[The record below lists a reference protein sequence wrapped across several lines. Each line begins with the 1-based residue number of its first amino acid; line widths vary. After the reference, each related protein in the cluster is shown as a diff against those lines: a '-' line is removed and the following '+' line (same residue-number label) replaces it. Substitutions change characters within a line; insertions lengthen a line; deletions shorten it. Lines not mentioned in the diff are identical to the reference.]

1 MNAYSTSKTV
11 TDAWYTLV
19 NKRDKDIC
27 PWMAQFP
34 REGRQKLNERCNKE
48 VDRIICDK
56 LIDDMAGRK
65 NRTR

>member
-19 NKRDKDIC
+19 NKLDKDIC

-34 REGRQKLNERCNKE
+34 REGRQKLNERCK
-48 VDRIICDK
+48 
-56 LIDDMAGRK
+56 RK
-65 NRTR
+65 